1 MFFKRKNLNPELQG
15 AGAASDDPVQSSES
29 SPASLMNDSVDVDL
43 DRPELGSTVEIA
55 GESIAERKVREV
67 AERDRAVDEV
77 KKQIEQEQDT
87 KHYYHQM
94 LLETLD
100 LGLLSSLDK
109 DKARKDLHDAIVQ
122 LMADDQTRA
131 LSAEGRKRVIKQIED
146 EVFGLGPLEPLL
158 NDPTVSDILVNG
170 PKSIFVER
178 RGKLE
183 ITPYTFLDDRH
194 LRNIIDRI
202 VSQVGRRIDESS
214 PMVDARL
221 LDGSR
226 VNAIIPPLALDGAS
240 VSIRRFAVE
249 KLNMDN
255 LLGFNSISEQMAKF
269 VEAAVRG
276 EMNILIAGG
285 TGSGKTTTLN
295 IFSGY
300 IPSDCR
306 IITIEDSAELQLQ
319 QPHIVR
325 LETRPP
331 NLEGK
336 GEINQRDLVKNC
348 LRMRPDRI
356 VLGEVRGA
364 EAVDMLAAM
373 NTGHDGSLAT
383 IHANTPRD
391 ALSRVENM
399 FSMAGWNITTKNLRS
414 QIASA
419 IHLVVQME
427 RQEDG
432 RRRMVSITEINGME
446 GEIIT
451 MSEIFKFQ
459 RQGMDEEGNVVGY
472 FTATGV
478 VPACHDEL
486 SKKGMHLPFEIFNET
501 YQ

>member
-1 MFFKRKNLNPELQG
+1 MFFKRKNISPDLQQKV
-15 AGAASDDPVQSSES
+15 ADAEKQQAQADATDEES
-29 SPASLMNDSVDVDL
+29 KES
-43 DRPELGSTVEIA
+43 GSTEVS
-55 GESIAERKVREV
+55 GSYQERKRQE
-67 AERDRAVDEV
+67 AEAKGHAIEEA
-77 KKQIEQEQDT
+77 KKQLELELSV
-87 KHYYHQM
+87 KHYYHQR

-100 LGLLSSLDK
+100 LGLLASLENERAK
-109 DKARKDLHDAIVQ
+109 TELHDAIIQ
-122 LMADDQTRA
+122 LMADDQTHA
-131 LSAEGRKRVIKQIED
+131 LSAEGRKRVIQQIED

-158 NDPTVSDILVNG
+158 NDATVSDILVNG
-170 PKSIFVER
+170 PKHVFVER

-183 ITPYTFLDDRH
+183 LTPYTFLDERH
-194 LRNIIDRI
+194 LRNILDRI
-202 VSQVGRRIDESS
+202 VSQVGRRVDEAS

-221 LDGSR
+221 ADGSR
-226 VNAIIPPLALDGAS
+226 VNAIIPPLALDGSS

-255 LLGFNSISEQMAKF
+255 LLNFNSLSPEMAKF
-269 VEAAVRG
+269 VEAAVTG
-276 EMNILIAGG
+276 AMNVLISGG

-295 IFSGY
+295 IFSNF
-300 IPSDCR
+300 IPADDR
-306 IITIEDSAELQLQ
+306 IVTIEDSAELQLQ
-319 QPHIVR
+319 QPHVVR
-325 LETRPP
+325 LETRPA

-336 GEINQRDLVKNC
+336 GEITQRDLVKNS

-399 FSMAGWNITTKNLRS
+399 FAMAGWNMSAKNLRS

-432 RRRMVSITEINGME
+432 KRRMVSICEINGME

-451 MSEIFKFQ
+451 MSEIFKYH
-459 RQGMDEEGNVVGY
+459 RKGMDEEGNVVGY

-478 VPACHDEL
+478 VPQCHDQL
-486 SKKGMHLPFEIFNET
+486 SKKGLHLPFDIFNESIS
-501 YQ
+501 

>member
-1 MFFKRKNLNPELQG
+1 MTSNEVQ
-15 AGAASDDPVQSSES
+15 AS
-29 SPASLMNDSVDVDL
+29 SLEETLKVDV
-43 DRPELGSTVEIA
+43 ENASAEK
-55 GESIAERKVREV
+55 EKSINEARK
-67 AERDRAVDEV
+67 AL
-77 KKQIEQEQDT
+77 EQELSI
-87 KHYYHQM
+87 KHYFHKQ

-100 LGLLSSLDK
+100 LGLLSSLETDRAK
-109 DKARKDLHDAIVQ
+109 VDLHEAIVQ
-122 LMADDQTRA
+122 LMANDSSQA

-158 NDPTVSDILVNG
+158 ADTTVSDILVNG
-170 PKSIFVER
+170 PKSVYVER

-183 ITPYTFLDDRH
+183 KTPYTFLDDRH

-202 VSQVGRRIDESS
+202 VSQVGRRIDEAS

-221 LDGSR
+221 VDGSR
-226 VNAIIPPLALDGAS
+226 VNAIIPPLALDGPS
-240 VSIRRFAVE
+240 VSIRRFAVDR
-249 KLNMDN
+249 LTMDN
-255 LLGFNSISEQMAKF
+255 MLSYGSISPGMAKF
-269 VEAAVRG
+269 VEAAVKG
-276 EMNILIAGG
+276 ELNILISGG

-295 IFSGY
+295 IFSGF
-300 IPSDCR
+300 IPRDQR

-319 QPHIVR
+319 QPHVIR
-325 LETRPP
+325 LETRPA

-336 GEINQRDLVKNC
+336 GEISQRELVKNT

-356 VLGEVRGA
+356 VVGEVRGS

-399 FSMAGWNITTKNLRS
+399 FSMAGWNISTKNLRA

-432 RRRMVSITEINGME
+432 KRRMVSIQEINGME
-446 GEIIT
+446 GEMIT
-451 MSEIFKFQ
+451 MSEIFRFQ
-459 RQGMDEEGNVVGY
+459 RKGVDAEGNIQGFY
-472 FTATGV
+472 TATGI
-478 VPACHDEL
+478 VPQTHDQL
-486 SKKGMHLPFEIFNET
+486 VKRGLDIPFDIFSENQE
-501 YQ
+501 

>member
-1 MFFKRKNLNPELQG
+1 MFFKRKNVNPEFQDKAL
-15 AGAASDDPVQSSES
+15 
-29 SPASLMNDSVDVDL
+29 
-43 DRPELGSTVEIA
+43 
-55 GESIAERKVREV
+55 IAEEQDKVASISEEV
-67 AERDRAVDEV
+67 PQNNNVPNSPLEKKLKAAEERDREV
-77 KKQIEQEQDT
+77 EESRKQLEQELEI
-87 KHYYHQM
+87 KHYYHQR

-100 LGLLSSLDK
+100 LGLLSSLEQDRAK
-109 DKARKDLHDAIVQ
+109 QDLHEAIIQ
-122 LMADDQTRA
+122 IMADDQSRPM
-131 LSAEGRKRVIKQIED
+131 SAEGRKRVVQQIED

-158 NDPTVSDILVNG
+158 NDKTVSDILVNG
-170 PKSIFVER
+170 PKNVFVER

-183 ITPYTFLDDRH
+183 KTPYTFLDDRH
-194 LRNIIDRI
+194 LRNILDRI
-202 VSQVGRRIDESS
+202 VSQVGRRIDEAS

-226 VNAIIPPLALDGAS
+226 VNAIIPPLALDGPS
-240 VSIRRFAVE
+240 VSIRRFAVD
-249 KLNMDN
+249 KLNMEN
-255 LLGFNSISEQMAKF
+255 LLGFNSLSPQMAKF
-269 VEAAVRG
+269 VEAAVKG
-276 EMNILIAGG
+276 ELNILISGG

-295 IFSGY
+295 IFSGF
-300 IPSDCR
+300 IPSDDR

-319 QPHIVR
+319 QPHVVR
-325 LETRPP
+325 LETRPA

-336 GEINQRDLVKNC
+336 GEITQRELVKNS
-348 LRMRPDRI
+348 LRMRPDRV
-356 VLGEVRGA
+356 VLGEVRGS

-399 FSMAGWNITTKNLRS
+399 FSMAGWNISAKNLRS

-432 RRRMVSITEINGME
+432 KRRMVSIQEINGME

-459 RQGMDEEGNVVGY
+459 RQGLDEDGNIMGY
-472 FTATGV
+472 YTATGV
-478 VPACHDEL
+478 VPGCHDQL
-486 SKKGMHLPFEIFNET
+486 AKRGLDLPFELFNESHP
-501 YQ
+501 

>member
-1 MFFKRKNLNPELQG
+1 M
-15 AGAASDDPVQSSES
+15 SSHSRSAE
-29 SPASLMNDSVDVDL
+29 AH
-43 DRPELGSTVEIA
+43 VEKEKAIDEA
-55 GESIAERKVREV
+55 RKVL
-67 AERDRAVDEV
+67 
-77 KKQIEQEQDT
+77 EQELSI
-87 KHYYHQM
+87 KHFFHKQ

-100 LGLLSSLDK
+100 LGLLSSLEK
-109 DKARKDLHDAIVQ
+109 ERAKLDLHEAIVQ
-122 LMADDQTRA
+122 LMADDGSHA

-158 NDPTVSDILVNG
+158 ADQTVSDILVNG
-170 PKSIFVER
+170 PKSVYVER

-183 ITPYTFLDDRH
+183 KTPYTFLDDRH

-202 VSQVGRRIDESS
+202 VSQVGRRIDEAS

-221 LDGSR
+221 VDGSR
-226 VNAIIPPLALDGAS
+226 VNAIIPPLALDGPS
-240 VSIRRFAVE
+240 VSIRRFAVDR
-249 KLNMDN
+249 LTMDN
-255 LLGFNSISEQMAKF
+255 LISYDSVSPQMAKF
-269 VEAAVRG
+269 VEAAVKG
-276 EMNILIAGG
+276 ELNILISGG

-295 IFSGY
+295 IFSGF
-300 IPSDCR
+300 IPRDQR

-319 QPHIVR
+319 QPHVIR
-325 LETRPP
+325 LETRPA

-336 GEINQRDLVKNC
+336 GEISQRELVKNT

-356 VLGEVRGA
+356 VVGEVRGS

-399 FSMAGWNITTKNLRS
+399 FSMAGWNISTKNLRA

-432 RRRMVSITEINGME
+432 KRRMVSIQEINGME
-446 GEIIT
+446 GEVIT
-451 MSEIFKFQ
+451 MSEIFRFQ
-459 RQGMDEEGNVVGY
+459 RKGIDEDGNIIGY

-478 VPACHDEL
+478 VPQYHDQL
-486 SKKGMHLPFEIFNET
+486 VKRGLDLPFELFTET
-501 YQ
+501 HG

>member
-1 MFFKRKNLNPELQG
+1 MFFKRKNVNPEFQDKALIAEEQDKV
-15 AGAASDDPVQSSES
+15 ASISEEVPKHNDAPS
-29 SPASLMNDSVDVDL
+29 SPLEKKLKA
-43 DRPELGSTVEIA
+43 
-55 GESIAERKVREV
+55 AE
-67 AERDRAVDEV
+67 ERDREV
-77 KKQIEQEQDT
+77 EESRKQLEQELEI
-87 KHYYHQM
+87 KHYYHQR

-100 LGLLSSLDK
+100 LGLLSSLEQDRAK
-109 DKARKDLHDAIVQ
+109 QDLHEAIIQ
-122 LMADDQTRA
+122 IMADDQSRPM
-131 LSAEGRKRVIKQIED
+131 SAEGRKRVVQQIED

-158 NDPTVSDILVNG
+158 NDKTVSDILVNG
-170 PKSIFVER
+170 PKNVFVER

-183 ITPYTFLDDRH
+183 KTPYTFLDDRH
-194 LRNIIDRI
+194 LRNILDRI
-202 VSQVGRRIDESS
+202 VSQVGRRIDEAS

-226 VNAIIPPLALDGAS
+226 VNAIIPPLALDGPS
-240 VSIRRFAVE
+240 VSIRRFAVD
-249 KLNMDN
+249 KLNMEN
-255 LLGFNSISEQMAKF
+255 LLGFNSLSPQMAKF
-269 VEAAVRG
+269 VEAAVKG
-276 EMNILIAGG
+276 ELNILISGG

-295 IFSGY
+295 IFSGF
-300 IPSDCR
+300 IPSDDR

-319 QPHIVR
+319 QPHVVR
-325 LETRPP
+325 LETRPA

-336 GEINQRDLVKNC
+336 GEITQRELVKNS
-348 LRMRPDRI
+348 LRMRPDRV
-356 VLGEVRGA
+356 VLGEVRGS

-399 FSMAGWNITTKNLRS
+399 FSMAGWNISAKNLRS

-432 RRRMVSITEINGME
+432 KRRMVSIQEINGME

-459 RQGMDEEGNVVGY
+459 RQGLDEDGNIMGY
-472 FTATGV
+472 YTATGV
-478 VPACHDEL
+478 VPGCHDQL
-486 SKKGMHLPFEIFNET
+486 AKRGLDLPFELFNESHP
-501 YQ
+501 

>member
-1 MFFKRKNLNPELQG
+1 MFFKRKNVNPEFEKKVEQV
-15 AGAASDDPVQSSES
+15 SHDSEGVNS
-29 SPASLMNDSVDVDL
+29 VEHLSSVDV
-43 DRPELGSTVEIA
+43 SNQTQKSNANVEKEKAIDEA
-55 GESIAERKVREV
+55 RKVLEL
-67 AERDRAVDEV
+67 ELSI
-77 KKQIEQEQDT
+77 KHFFHKQ
-87 KHYYHQM
+87 

-100 LGLLSSLDK
+100 LGLLSSLEK
-109 DKARKDLHDAIVQ
+109 ERAKVDLHEAIVQ
-122 LMADDQTRA
+122 LMAEDGSHA

-158 NDPTVSDILVNG
+158 ADQTVSDILVNG
-170 PKSIFVER
+170 PKSVYVER

-183 ITPYTFLDDRH
+183 KTPYTFLDDRH

-202 VSQVGRRIDESS
+202 VSQVGRRIDEAS

-221 LDGSR
+221 IDGSR
-226 VNAIIPPLALDGAS
+226 VNAIIPPLALDGPS
-240 VSIRRFAVE
+240 VSIRRFAVDR
-249 KLNMDN
+249 LTMDN
-255 LLGFNSISEQMAKF
+255 LIGYDSVSPQMAKF
-269 VEAAVRG
+269 VEAAVKG
-276 EMNILIAGG
+276 ELNILISGG

-295 IFSGY
+295 IFSGF
-300 IPSDCR
+300 IPRDQR

-319 QPHIVR
+319 QPHVIR
-325 LETRPP
+325 LETRPA

-336 GEINQRDLVKNC
+336 GEISQRELVKNT

-356 VLGEVRGA
+356 VVGEVRGS

-399 FSMAGWNITTKNLRS
+399 FSMAGWNISTKNLRA

-432 RRRMVSITEINGME
+432 KRRMVSIQEINGME
-446 GEIIT
+446 GEVIT
-451 MSEIFKFQ
+451 MSEIFRFQ
-459 RQGMDEEGNVVGY
+459 RKGIDEDGNIIGY

-478 VPACHDEL
+478 VPQYHDQLVKRGLE
-486 SKKGMHLPFEIFNET
+486 LPFELFTET
-501 YQ
+501 HN

>member
-1 MFFKRKNLNPELQG
+1 MFFKRKNVNPEFEKKVEQVSHNSEDANPVERLSSVETSSHSRN
-15 AGAASDDPVQSSES
+15 AEAS
-29 SPASLMNDSVDVDL
+29 
-43 DRPELGSTVEIA
+43 VEKEKAIDEA
-55 GESIAERKVREV
+55 RKVL
-67 AERDRAVDEV
+67 
-77 KKQIEQEQDT
+77 EQELSI
-87 KHYYHQM
+87 KHFFHKQ

-100 LGLLSSLDK
+100 LGLLSSLEK
-109 DKARKDLHDAIVQ
+109 ERAKLDLHEAIVQ
-122 LMADDQTRA
+122 LMADDGSHA

-158 NDPTVSDILVNG
+158 ADQTVSDILVNG
-170 PKSIFVER
+170 PKSVYVER

-183 ITPYTFLDDRH
+183 KTPYTFLDDRH

-202 VSQVGRRIDESS
+202 VSQVGRRIDEAS

-221 LDGSR
+221 VDGSR
-226 VNAIIPPLALDGAS
+226 VNAIIPPLALDGPS
-240 VSIRRFAVE
+240 VSIRRFAVDR
-249 KLNMDN
+249 LTMDN
-255 LLGFNSISEQMAKF
+255 LIGYDSVSPQMAKF
-269 VEAAVRG
+269 VEAAVKG
-276 EMNILIAGG
+276 ELNILISGG

-295 IFSGY
+295 IFSGF
-300 IPSDCR
+300 IPRDQR

-319 QPHIVR
+319 QPHVIR
-325 LETRPP
+325 LETRPA

-336 GEINQRDLVKNC
+336 GEISQRELVKNT

-356 VLGEVRGA
+356 VVGEVRGS

-399 FSMAGWNITTKNLRS
+399 FSMAGWNISTKNLRA

-432 RRRMVSITEINGME
+432 KRRMVSIQEINGME
-446 GEIIT
+446 GEVIT
-451 MSEIFKFQ
+451 MSEIFRFQ
-459 RQGMDEEGNVVGY
+459 RKGIDEGGNIIGY

-478 VPACHDEL
+478 VPQYHDQL
-486 SKKGMHLPFEIFNET
+486 VKRGLDLPFELFSET
-501 YQ
+501 KG

>member
-1 MFFKRKNLNPELQG
+1 MFFKRKNIH
-15 AGAASDDPVQSSES
+15 SDLSLAETKEVVNTQSES
-29 SPASLMNDSVDVDL
+29 TKIINAPHAGKASFSSGDHEKLNNSEESLIEMEQARKQLES
-43 DRPELGSTVEIA
+43 ELN
-55 GESIAERKVREV
+55 
-67 AERDRAVDEV
+67 V
-77 KKQIEQEQDT
+77 K
-87 KHYYHQM
+87 HHYHQR
-94 LLETLD
+94 LLETVD
-100 LGLLSSLDK
+100 LTLLSSLEPERAK
-109 DKARKDLHDAIVQ
+109 RDLNEAVLQ
-122 LMADDQTRA
+122 LMAEDRTYA
-131 LSAEGRKRVIKQIED
+131 LSGEGRKRVVQQIED

-158 NDPTVSDILVNG
+158 HDHTVSDILVNG
-170 PKSIFVER
+170 PKSVYVER

-183 ITPYTFLDDRH
+183 RTPYTFLDDRH

-202 VSQVGRRIDESS
+202 VSQVGRRIDEAS

-221 LDGSR
+221 ADGSR
-226 VNAIIPPLALDGAS
+226 VNAIIPPLALDGPS
-240 VSIRRFAVE
+240 VSIRRFAVD
-249 KLNMDN
+249 KLTMEN
-255 LLGFNSISEQMAKF
+255 LLEFESVSEPMARF
-269 VEAAVRG
+269 IEAAVQG
-276 EMNILIAGG
+276 ELNILISGG

-300 IPSDCR
+300 IPHEDR

-319 QPHIVR
+319 QPHVVR
-325 LETRPP
+325 LETRPA

-336 GEINQRDLVKNC
+336 GEITQRELVKNS

-356 VLGEVRGA
+356 VLGEVRGS

-399 FSMAGWNITTKNLRS
+399 FSMAGWNISTKNLRA

-446 GEIIT
+446 GEVIT
-451 MSEIFKFQ
+451 MSELFKFQ
-459 RQGMDEEGNVVGY
+459 RTGVDQDGNVQGY
-472 FTATGV
+472 FTGNGV
-478 VPACHDEL
+478 IPQCHDAL
-486 SKKGMHLPFEIFNET
+486 TKRGLHLPYELFNQTEL
-501 YQ
+501 

>member
-1 MFFKRKNLNPELQG
+1 MFFKRKNVNPEFEKKVEQV
-15 AGAASDDPVQSSES
+15 SHDSEGVNS
-29 SPASLMNDSVDVDL
+29 VEHLSSVDV
-43 DRPELGSTVEIA
+43 SNQTQKSNANVEKEKAID
-55 GESIAERKVREV
+55 ETRKVLEH
-67 AERDRAVDEV
+67 ELSI
-77 KKQIEQEQDT
+77 KHFFHKQ
-87 KHYYHQM
+87 

-100 LGLLSSLDK
+100 LGLLSSLEK
-109 DKARKDLHDAIVQ
+109 ERAKVDLHEAIVQ
-122 LMADDQTRA
+122 LMAEDGSHA

-158 NDPTVSDILVNG
+158 ADQTVSDILVNG
-170 PKSIFVER
+170 PKSVYVER

-183 ITPYTFLDDRH
+183 KTPYTFLDDRH

-202 VSQVGRRIDESS
+202 VSQVGRRIDEAS

-221 LDGSR
+221 IDGSR
-226 VNAIIPPLALDGAS
+226 VNAIIPPLALDGPS
-240 VSIRRFAVE
+240 VSIRRFAVDR
-249 KLNMDN
+249 LTMDN
-255 LLGFNSISEQMAKF
+255 LIGYDSVSPQMAKF
-269 VEAAVRG
+269 VEAAVKG
-276 EMNILIAGG
+276 ELNILISGG

-295 IFSGY
+295 IFSGF
-300 IPSDCR
+300 IPRDQR

-319 QPHIVR
+319 QPHVIR
-325 LETRPP
+325 LETRPA

-336 GEINQRDLVKNC
+336 GEISQRELVKNT

-356 VLGEVRGA
+356 VVGEVRGS

-399 FSMAGWNITTKNLRS
+399 FSMAGWNISTKNLRA

-432 RRRMVSITEINGME
+432 KRRMVSIQEINGME
-446 GEIIT
+446 GEVIT
-451 MSEIFKFQ
+451 MSEIFRFQ
-459 RQGMDEEGNVVGY
+459 RKGIDEDGNIIGY

-478 VPACHDEL
+478 VPQYHDQLVKRGLE
-486 SKKGMHLPFEIFNET
+486 LPFELFTET
-501 YQ
+501 HN